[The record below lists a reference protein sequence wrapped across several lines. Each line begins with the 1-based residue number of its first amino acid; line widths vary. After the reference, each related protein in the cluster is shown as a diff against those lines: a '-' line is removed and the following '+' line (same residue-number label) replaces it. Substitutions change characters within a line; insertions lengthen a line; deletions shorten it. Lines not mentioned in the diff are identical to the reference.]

1 MLRTKKDSFDLSTD
15 DIGLMKIS
23 DSQRQLKIRH
33 EQTLEAEVLENDT
46 IHSIAIRNN
55 CSVSDIKK
63 LNKIHQ
69 DNEIHAFKTI
79 KVPLSAHN
87 ILVDTLPRTHK
98 SGNNSPKAASSKT
111 ILPSREKLEEKLL
124 LASVSNAVIKNSDFV
139 EKSSDLDDV
148 NHAENEMLSE
158 PLLKDT
164 RFRGYPKSI
173 KLPKNEFLTFNG
185 SDCELSWVFLLIV
198 ILAFCV
204 IIPLIYVYAIYEHP
218 EHFNHSHSKYDDPE
232 LHFRSH
238 IDLNK
243 SGTHP

>member
-1 MLRTKKDSFDLSTD
+1 
-15 DIGLMKIS
+15 
-23 DSQRQLKIRH
+23 
-33 EQTLEAEVLENDT
+33 LEAEVLENDT

-69 DNEIHAFKTI
+69 DNEIHAFKII

-87 ILVDTLPRTHK
+87 ILVDTLPRIHK
-98 SGNNSPKAASSKT
+98 SGNNSPKATSSSKND
-111 ILPSREKLEEKLL
+111 LPSKERLEEKLL
-124 LASVSNAVIKNSDFV
+124 LASVSNAVIKNNDCGD
-139 EKSSDLDDV
+139 KSGALDDV
-148 NHAENEMLSE
+148 NDLENEMISE

-164 RFRGYPKSI
+164 QFRGYPKSI

-185 SDCELSWVFLLIV
+185 SDCELSWVFLLIA

-204 IIPLIYVYAIYEHP
+204 IIPLIYVYAVYEHP
-218 EHFNHSHSKYDDPE
+218 ENFNHSHSKYDDPD

-243 SGTHP
+243 SVVTHP

>member
-1 MLRTKKDSFDLSTD
+1 M
-15 DIGLMKIS
+15 
-23 DSQRQLKIRH
+23 
-33 EQTLEAEVLENDT
+33 EAEVLENDT

-55 CSVSDIKK
+55 CAISDIKK

-87 ILVDTLPRTHK
+87 ILVDTLPKIHK
-98 SGNNSPKAASSKT
+98 SGNNSPKATSSKND
-111 ILPSREKLEEKLL
+111 LHSQERLEEKLL
-124 LASVSNAVIKNSDFV
+124 LASVSNAVIKTSDCGD
-139 EKSSDLDDV
+139 KSAALDD
-148 NHAENEMLSE
+148 ASQLENEMLNE

-164 RFRGYPKSI
+164 QFRGYPKSI

-185 SDCELSWVFLLIV
+185 SDCELSWVFLLIA

-204 IIPLIYVYAIYEHP
+204 IIPLIYVYAVYEHP
-218 EHFNHSHSKYDDPE
+218 ENFNHSHSKYDDPD

-238 IDLNK
+238 LNVV
-243 SGTHP
+243 THP

>member
-1 MLRTKKDSFDLSTD
+1 MN
-15 DIGLMKIS
+15 IS
-23 DSQRQLKIRH
+23 DSQRQIKIRH
-33 EQTLEAEVLENDT
+33 EQTLQAEVLENDT

-79 KVPLSAHN
+79 KVPLSPHN
-87 ILVDTLPRTHK
+87 ILVDTLPRIHK
-98 SGNNSPKAASSKT
+98 SGHNSPKAVSSSKNF
-111 ILPSREKLEEKLL
+111 LPSKEILEEKLL
-124 LASVSNAVIKNSDFV
+124 LASISNVVLRNIDCSDKLDV
-139 EKSSDLDDV
+139 LDDA
-148 NHAENEMLSE
+148 NNLENEMPNE
-158 PLLKDT
+158 PLLKDK

-173 KLPKNEFLTFNG
+173 RLPKNEFLTFNG

-204 IIPLIYVYAIYEHP
+204 IIPLIYVYAVYEHP

-243 SGTHP
+243 SATHP

>member
-1 MLRTKKDSFDLSTD
+1 M
-15 DIGLMKIS
+15 
-23 DSQRQLKIRH
+23 KIRH

-98 SGNNSPKAASSKT
+98 SGNNSPKAVSYKNS
-111 ILPSREKLEEKLL
+111 LPSKEKLEEKLL
-124 LASVSNAVIKNSDFV
+124 IASVSSNAVIKNADCGIKSD
-139 EKSSDLDDV
+139 ELDDFS
-148 NHAENEMLSE
+148 HLEDEIAK
-158 PLLKDT
+158 PLLKDA
-164 RFRGYPKSI
+164 RFRGYPKTI

-204 IIPLIYVYAIYEHP
+204 IIPLIYVYAVYEHP
-218 EHFNHSHSKYDDPE
+218 ENFNHSHSKYDDPE

-243 SGTHP
+243 SGTHS

>member
-1 MLRTKKDSFDLSTD
+1 M
-15 DIGLMKIS
+15 
-23 DSQRQLKIRH
+23 KIRH

-69 DNEIHAFKTI
+69 DNEIYAFRTI

-87 ILVDTLPRTHK
+87 ILVNTLPRTHK
-98 SGNNSPKAASSKT
+98 SGNNSPKVSYDTKNS
-111 ILPSREKLEEKLL
+111 LPSKEKLEEKLL
-124 LASVSNAVIKNSDFV
+124 IASVSSNAVIKKADCGNKLD
-139 EKSSDLDDV
+139 ELDDFS
-148 NHAENEMLSE
+148 NLEDEMQHNE

-164 RFRGYPKSI
+164 RFRGYPKTI
-173 KLPKNEFLTFNG
+173 KLPKNDFLTFNG

-204 IIPLIYVYAIYEHP
+204 IIPLIYVYAVYEHP
-218 EHFNHSHSKYDDPE
+218 ENFNHSHSKYDDPE

-243 SGTHP
+243 SVTHP